1 MFLPLFVFVFIFMLT
16 NANILLLGLFKI
28 SFPFSAFLHP
38 RDMKLQSIFLRDVNG
53 IPLYFKPS
61 MLWNV
66 NNGRNIGRRTIR
78 TMSYFSYTATIL
90 PLPMFCQTN
99 YKIKSDHSRG
109 KRHRYHFTSSFS
121 VSYPPL
127 VYRTD
132 VLVLCGKSGP
142 LRRSFHTSF
151 PLFTTSKDLPPNVS
165 TIEDSKAAES
175 SINKDATPPPPPPPA
190 AAESNDV
197 EDTTPVSIEETT
209 PSLHQI
215 SGENKEAT
223 TKVEDNAASSENDNS
238 HDNNSSVNDD
248 PNAVSYAFTPPP
260 PLSEVS
266 QQRVEEL
273 FKKILWLDMIEV
285 HLLTQL
291 VNENLGISWKETEL
305 RMMGGGGSVAGGAA
319 KTGTTAD
326 SGDQAAVEE
335 AKTIFDL
342 KLVRFDAAVKLK
354 VIKEIRSIA
363 GLGLKEAKELVEA
376 APKVFQKQVKKEKA
390 EELKAQLE
398 KIGAEVELV

>member
-1 MFLPLFVFVFIFMLT
+1 MFLPLFVFVFVFMLT
-16 NANILLLGLFKI
+16 NANILLLI
-28 SFPFSAFLHP
+28 PFSAFLHP
-38 RDMKLQSIFLRDVNG
+38 RDMKLQSIFLRNVNG

-66 NNGRNIGRRTIR
+66 NNGRNIGRQTIR

-90 PLPMFCQTN
+90 PASTTALLPLFCQTN
-99 YKIKSDHSRG
+99 CHSRG

-127 VYRTD
+127 VYRTE
-132 VLVLCGKSGP
+132 VLVVCGKSWP
-142 LRRSFHTSF
+142 LRRFFHTSF
-151 PLFTTSKDLPPNVS
+151 PLFTTSKDLPSNVS

-175 SINKDATPPPPPPPA
+175 SINKDATPPPSQP

-197 EDTTPVSIEETT
+197 EDTTPVSIDETT

-223 TKVEDNAASSENDNS
+223 TKVEDDAASSENDYS
-238 HDNNSSVNDD
+238 DDNKSSVEND